1 MEQDVF
7 CELANTLRSAIGL
20 LDGEQNAQLRQD
32 AIALCDYLENPIFR
46 IAVFG
51 PFNYGKST
59 LLNALLGKRTLPID
73 LIPTTGAAIHICYGN
88 ELHTRI
94 TLSNGQQISE
104 NGTDVLKQ
112 FAILDDQRRMREDVT
127 NVEVFC
133 PHPFLK
139 TGVELLDLP
148 GTDDREAQDALV
160 RDQLLT
166 ADLIVQVLDGRKL
179 MTLGEREHLRDW
191 LLDRGITTVVFVVNF
206 LNLLEHDEQKQVYNR
221 LLFVAESFRSQLPNN
236 ISNIYRVDALPALRY
251 RLKGDT
257 AAAQTTGLD
266 MLESALQSI
275 VATRHETLAIR
286 FPRVEAIASQI
297 QQAATVKVQAVS
309 AEITVAEQKH
319 QTKLEIKQKAKNLIQ
334 KGFAAS
340 VSDFQGWLYL
350 PKLLERY
357 QSELVSALQQG
368 TFNLWE
374 QGGFKEAIQE
384 HQQGIVKW
392 VHQASEFFDRQ
403 PPTDLTIPFPKPP
416 EVKLPQPPP
425 QAKGTKGVT
434 PVAIATGL
442 GWVFGG
448 PVGAAVAGGATY
460 LLKKTPSDSAPP
472 KSSTSYVEQ
481 VTQAYTDAATEYLT
495 CFSREAVSALEAYEK
510 LAETVINVNLTNEPL
525 KLTIEHHQLQL
536 LQNVLENLEQ
546 ELERVRLNLAE

>member
-1 MEQDVF
+1 
-7 CELANTLRSAIGL
+7 
-20 LDGEQNAQLRQD
+20 
-32 AIALCDYLENPIFR
+32 
-46 IAVFG
+46 
-51 PFNYGKST
+51 
-59 LLNALLGKRTLPID
+59 
-73 LIPTTGAAIHICYGN
+73 
-88 ELHTRI
+88 
-94 TLSNGQQISE
+94 
-104 NGTDVLKQ
+104 
-112 FAILDDQRRMREDVT
+112 
-127 NVEVFC
+127 
-133 PHPFLK
+133 
-139 TGVELLDLP
+139 
-148 GTDDREAQDALV
+148 
-160 RDQLLT
+160 
-166 ADLIVQVLDGRKL
+166 
-179 MTLGEREHLRDW
+179 
-191 LLDRGITTVVFVVNF
+191 
-206 LNLLEHDEQKQVYNR
+206 
-221 LLFVAESFRSQLPNN
+221 
-236 ISNIYRVDALPALRY
+236 
-251 RLKGDT
+251 
-257 AAAQTTGLD
+257 

-275 VATRHETLAIR
+275 VATRHESLAFR
-286 FPRVEAIASQI
+286 FPRVQAIASQI

-309 AEITVAEQKH
+309 AEIAVAQQKH
-319 QTKLEIKQKAKNLIQ
+319 QTKLEIKQKAQNLIQ

-374 QGGFKEAIQE
+374 QGGFKEAIQN

-403 PPTDLTIPFPKPP
+403 PPTDLTITFPKPP
-416 EVKLPQPPP
+416 EVKLPEPPP

-460 LLKKTPSDSAPP
+460 LLKKTPSNAAPP
-472 KSSTSYVEQ
+472 KSSTAYVEQ
-481 VTQAYTDAATEYLT
+481 VNQAYTDAATEYLT

-536 LQNVLENLEQ
+536 LQNVLANLEQ
-546 ELERVRLNLAE
+546 ELERVRLALN